1 MYEVIDNGAE
11 VSIHNINGFKPVQW
25 KASSCGK
32 VECFRHILFTQK
44 SIIIVLR
51 QSTIIANKVEQT
63 LKLKYVLAIKHRTIA
78 SASTFYLIVLMTNL
92 GKLLFAPRLLSP

>member
-1 MYEVIDNGAE
+1 MTNTLGKCVMYEVIDNGAE
-11 VSIHNINGFKPVQW
+11 VSIHNGFKPVW

-51 QSTIIANKVEQT
+51 QTTIIANKVEQT
-63 LKLKYVLAIKHRTIA
+63 IKYVLAKKHIE
-78 SASTFYLIVLMTNL
+78 
-92 GKLLFAPRLLSP
+92 RLLPLQRSILLS